1 MGWAL
6 VCVTAAAQSTN
17 SPGGGNSPGDQAKQR
32 SQDRMQTSS
41 PKLEQKRTRLSQSL
55 PGSVQQAVQDMKQA
69 RERYQQQLQ
78 DKKKELTASTMEER
92 ERLREQLRAI
102 VTEQTR
108 DREQLRERLQTLRE
122 SLPSHTQL
130 LEQAREQVQQ
140 RERRGD

>member
-92 ERLREQLRAI
+92 ERLREQLR
-102 VTEQTR
+102 
-108 DREQLRERLQTLRE
+108 ERLQTLRE